1 MYRKPAA
8 PKKKV
13 VAVAKGRV
21 YQKLFWTPIKYAKA
35 QKTVFASM
43 DETTLVDSVKD
54 MIYESFSKPRKK
66 KLTKEQKA
74 ERAAKKAAAK
84 DRKPKSKRAPAAK
97 IVSDERIKKL
107 EMAIAR
113 IRQDYRTIATS
124 LVNMDQVIVDLEF
137 ATKIFEIG
145 MFPDPNESEQLL
157 AYVTDNDGSTA
168 GLNKVELFL
177 FSLSRIERLGTRL
190 ECMKIKGNFIVDLE
204 KVKKEIETYSK
215 AVAQVCVCV

>member
-1 MYRKPAA
+1 MG

-21 YQKLFWTPIKYAKA
+21 YQKLFWTPIKYTKA

-74 ERAAKKAAAK
+74 ERAAKKAAATK

-107 EMAIAR
+107 EMAIVR
-113 IRQDYRTIATS
+113 IRQ
-124 LVNMDQVIVDLEF
+124 
-137 ATKIFEIG
+137 
-145 MFPDPNESEQLL
+145 
-157 AYVTDNDGSTA
+157 
-168 GLNKVELFL
+168 
-177 FSLSRIERLGTRL
+177 
-190 ECMKIKGNFIVDLE
+190 
-204 KVKKEIETYSK
+204 
-215 AVAQVCVCV
+215 